1 MPQQPATT
9 TPVIVG
15 NNAYVIPVADIP
27 RTGEEVRALQSR
39 IRQMRE
45 QLQDAA
51 ERRNSVAGNLKDAD
65 EQARQGY
72 VERLKV
78 LDARILGLE
87 TEISNSVARLAAAP
101 AVARNEASTVDQPQ
115 PDQIAQNVGNVLE
128 SAIPIVAIVSVF
140 GIAPI
145 AIALSR
151 FIWKRSTSPAIKA
164 GPDRATQDRLEQLQ
178 QSMDAIAIEVERISE
193 GQRFVTK
200 IMSDRQIG
208 AGAPDPVPAQKRSA
222 VAQDRG

>member
-1 MPQQPATT
+1 VQQPATT

-15 NNAYVIPVADIP
+15 NNAFVIPAADVP
-27 RTGEEVRALQSR
+27 RTGEEFRALERR
-39 IRQMRE
+39 IRTLRE

-51 ERRNSVAGNLKDAD
+51 ERRNSVASNLRSAD

-78 LDARILGLE
+78 LDARIIGLE
-87 TEISNSVARLAAAP
+87 TEISNSVGRLAAAP
-101 AVARNEASTVDQPQ
+101 TQARLDGTTTEAPR
-115 PDQIAQNVGNVLE
+115 PEQIAANAID

-140 GIAPI
+140 FLFPLAI
-145 AIALSR
+145 AIAR
-151 FIWKRSTSPAIKA
+151 FIWKRSASPAVKA

-178 QSMDAIAIEVERISE
+178 QSMDAVAIEVERISE

-200 IMSDRQIG
+200 LMSDRQIG
-208 AGAPDPVPAQKRSA
+208 SGAAEPVAAQQRSP
-222 VAQDRG
+222 VGRERG

>member
-1 MPQQPATT
+1 MPQQPGQTRTA
-9 TPVIVG
+9 VVG
-15 NNAYVIPVADIP
+15 NNAYVIPAAEVP
-27 RTGEEVRALQSR
+27 RTGEEVRALERR
-39 IRQMRE
+39 IDVLRD

-51 ERRNSVAGNLKDAD
+51 ARRNTVASNLRSAD

-72 VERLKV
+72 VDRLSV

-87 TEISNSVARLAAAP
+87 NEISNSVARLAAAP
-101 AVARNEASTVDQPQ
+101 PTARNEASAIAPPAPEQL
-115 PDQIAQNVGNVLE
+115 AQNAIE

-145 AIALSR
+145 AIAVAR
-151 FIWKRSTSPAIKA
+151 FIWKRSTSPSIKA
-164 GPDRATQDRLEQLQ
+164 GPDRETLDRMNQLQ

-200 IMSDRQIG
+200 LMADRQIG
-208 AGAPDPVPAQKRSA
+208 SGVAEPISHKQAVRSEP
-222 VAQDRG
+222 R